1 MSKALLEIKRLS
13 CGYGDKTILRDISLA
28 VDTQEIVTIIGP
40 NGSGKTTLLRAV
52 SRILAPREGKVLLSG
67 VDINKMTPE
76 KLARQIAV
84 VGQFREPVAMTVR
97 EYVLLGRIPFYT
109 RFQFIETDR
118 DRALAD
124 RYIRLTGIAECEN
137 KRLNEL
143 SGGQMQ
149 LAAIARA
156 LAQEPKLLLLD
167 EPTAHLDITHQTRIL
182 DLIRRLNRELSI
194 TVLMVL
200 HDLNLASEYSH
211 RLMLLKEGQQVA
223 CGKPGQVLTYKA
235 VEEVYD
241 TTVLVD
247 KNPLSGRPHVFLVT
261 EEQQRVSGKLG
272 VGRQASGVRPN
283 TQPKA

>member
-1 MSKALLEIKRLS
+1 VSKALLEIDRLT
-13 CGYGDKTILRDISLA
+13 CGYGDKTILSDISLA
-28 VDTQEIVTIIGP
+28 VDTREIVTIIGP

-52 SRILAPREGKVLLSG
+52 SRILAPRKGKIRLSG
-67 VDINKMTPE
+67 VDIHKMTPE

-97 EYVLLGRIPFYT
+97 QYVLLGRIPFYN
-109 RFQFIETDR
+109 RFQFIETKQ

-124 RYIRLTGIAECEN
+124 RYIRLTGIAECED
-137 KRLNEL
+137 KLLNEL

-156 LAQEPKLLLLD
+156 LTQEPRLLLLD
-167 EPTAHLDITHQTRIL
+167 EPTAHLDITHQARIL

-211 RLMLLKEGQQVA
+211 RMMLLKEGRQVA
-223 CGKPGQVLTYKA
+223 CGKPEQVLTYEA
-235 VEEVYD
+235 IEAVYD

-247 KNPLSGRPHVFLVT
+247 KNPLSGRPYVFLVT
-261 EEQQRVSGKLG
+261 EKQQRS
-272 VGRQASGVRPN
+272 Q
-283 TQPKA
+283 